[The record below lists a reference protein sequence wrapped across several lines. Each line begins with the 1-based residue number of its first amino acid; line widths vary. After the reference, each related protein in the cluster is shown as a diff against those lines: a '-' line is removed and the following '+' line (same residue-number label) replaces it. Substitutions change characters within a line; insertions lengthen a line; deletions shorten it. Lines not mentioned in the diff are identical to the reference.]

1 MYSGFSGRQRI
12 GNVTQVNDP
21 NTSWVSM
28 EPHWGLI
35 EVLLQGTYGIRK
47 SHRKFLPQEP
57 RELDEAY
64 DNRLQRSV
72 LAPYYIRLERMLAG
86 MLTRK
91 PVRLDDVSDVIR
103 EQLFDVD
110 LQGNDLQTWLFQTSR
125 ICIRYGHVG
134 VLVDAPA
141 SGENGRPYY
150 VSYTPRDI
158 LGWRTELKDGK
169 QELTQLRLQE
179 KIVVPDGL
187 YGEKQVEQVRV
198 LTPGAFEIH
207 QKDQQG
213 DFKVVDEGR
222 TSLSEIP
229 FSVAYSNRMGVLESI
244 PPLAD
249 IAELNLQHY
258 QVQSD
263 LSNQL
268 HISAVPMLAIFGFP
282 QSAEE
287 ISAGPGEA
295 MALPEG
301 ASAQYI
307 EPAGNSYDAQSA
319 EEISAGPGEAIA
331 LPAPGEADAK
341 YIEPAGNSYDAQ
353 FRRLEQIASQI
364 NELGLA
370 AVLGSKLVGETA
382 EAKRIDRSQGDSTMM
397 VVAQQMQDMI
407 DNCLRFHAQYMQEAN
422 AGSSLVNRDFMGTR
436 LEPLEIQALL
446 QLYTAGTI
454 TQETLLLQ
462 LEAGEVLGDD
472 FDVENEL
479 EATQNGGLI
488 EMNTPEPTPQPAEE
502 STMPEAEDV
511 EDAE

>member
-21 NTSWVSM
+21 NTAWVNM

-35 EVLLQGTYGIRK
+35 ETLLGGTYKIRK
-47 SHRKFLPQEP
+47 GHRKFLPQEP
-57 RELDEAY
+57 RELDESY

-72 LAPYYIRLERMLAG
+72 LAPYYVRLERMLAG

-91 PVRLDDVSDVIR
+91 PVRLDDVPDVIR

-110 LQGNDLQTWLFQTSR
+110 LQGNDLQTWLFSAARQ
-125 ICIRYGHVG
+125 CIRYGHVG

-141 SGENGRPYY
+141 AGENGRPYW

-169 QELTQLRLQE
+169 QELTQLRLME
-179 KIVVPDGL
+179 KIVVPNGL

-198 LTPGAFEIH
+198 LMPGAFEIH
-207 QKDQQG
+207 QKDQKG
-213 DFKVVDEGR
+213 DFVVVDEGT

-229 FSVAYSNRMGVLESI
+229 FSVAYSNRMGILESI

-268 HISAVPMLAIFGFP
+268 HISAVPLLALFGFP
-282 QSAEE
+282 AAAEE

-295 MALPEG
+295 LALPEG

-307 EPAGNSYDAQSA
+307 EPAGNSYDAQ
-319 EEISAGPGEAIA
+319 
-331 LPAPGEADAK
+331 
-341 YIEPAGNSYDAQ
+341 
-353 FRRLEQIASQI
+353 FRRLEQIAMQI

-370 AVLGSKLVGETA
+370 AVLGAKLVGETA

-397 VVAQQMQDMI
+397 VVAQQMQDLI
-407 DNCLRFHAQYMQEAN
+407 DNCLRFHAEYMQEPN

-436 LEPLEIQALL
+436 LEPQEIQALL

-479 EATQNGGLI
+479 EATQTGGLI
-488 EMNTPEPTPQPAEE
+488 EMDQPEQRQQAAEE
-502 STMPEAEDV
+502 VTMPEAEPESTDELV
-511 EDAE
+511 

>member
-1 MYSGFSGRQRI
+1 VYSGFSGRQRI

-21 NTSWVSM
+21 NTSWVNM

-35 EVLLQGTYGIRK
+35 EIMLTGTYGIRK
-47 SHRKFLPQEP
+47 GHRKFLPQEP
-57 RELDEAY
+57 REQDLSY
-64 DNRLQRSV
+64 DNRLSRSV
-72 LAPYYIRLERMLAG
+72 LSPFYVRLERMLAG

-110 LQGNDLQTWLFQTSR
+110 LQGNDLQSWLFQTSK

-134 VLVDAPA
+134 VLVDAPKA
-141 SGENGRPYY
+141 GDNGRPYWVT
-150 VSYTPRDI
+150 VSPRDI

-169 QELTQLRLQE
+169 QQLTQLRLQE

-213 DFKVVDEGR
+213 DFKIVDEGR
-222 TSLSEIP
+222 TSLSDIP

-295 MALPEG
+295 LALPEG
-301 ASAQYI
+301 ASAQ
-307 EPAGNSYDAQSA
+307 
-319 EEISAGPGEAIA
+319 
-331 LPAPGEADAK
+331 

-407 DNCLRFHAQYMQEAN
+407 DNCLRFHAQYMQEPN

-502 STMPEAEDV
+502 STMPEAEEV
-511 EDAE
+511 EGAE

>member
-1 MYSGFSGRQRI
+1 MYSGFSGRQRV

-21 NTSWVSM
+21 NTAWVNM

-35 EVLLQGTYGIRK
+35 ETLLGGTYKIRK
-47 SHRKFLPQEP
+47 GHRKYLPQEP
-57 RELDEAY
+57 REQDISY
-64 DNRLQRSV
+64 DARLLRSV
-72 LAPYYIRLERMLAG
+72 LAPYYVRLERMLAG

-91 PVRLDDVSDVIR
+91 PVRLDDVPDVIR

-110 LQGNDLQTWLFQTSR
+110 LQGNDLQTWLFAASR
-125 ICIRYGHVG
+125 VCIRYGHVG

-141 SGENGRPYY
+141 AGQNGRPYW
-150 VSYTPRDI
+150 VTYTPREI
-158 LGWRTELKDGK
+158 LGFRTELKDGK
-169 QELTQLRLQE
+169 QELTQLRLAE

-207 QKDQQG
+207 QKDQKG
-213 DFKVVDEGR
+213 DFIIVDEGR

-229 FSVAYSNRMGVLESI
+229 FSVAYSNRMGVLESL

-268 HISAVPMLAIFGFP
+268 HISAVPMLALFGYP
-282 QSAEE
+282 AAAEE

-301 ASAQYI
+301 SDARYI
-307 EPAGNSYDAQSA
+307 EPAGNSY
-319 EEISAGPGEAIA
+319 E
-331 LPAPGEADAK
+331 
-341 YIEPAGNSYDAQ
+341 AQ
-353 FRRLEQIASQI
+353 FKQLDRIAEQINA
-364 NELGLA
+364 LGLA
-370 AVLGSKLVGETA
+370 SILGSKLSAETA

-397 VVAQQMQDMI
+397 VVAQQMQDLI
-407 DNCLRFHAQYMQEAN
+407 DNCLRFHAEYMQERT
-422 AGSSLVNRDFMGTR
+422 AGSSLVNRDFMGIR
-436 LEPLEIQALL
+436 LDPQEIQALL

-472 FDVENEL
+472 FDVEQEI
-479 EATQNGGLI
+479 EATQTGGLI
-488 EMNTPEPTPQPAEE
+488 EMNQPEPTPTPAEE
-502 STMPEAEDV
+502 GTMPEAAPEQSD
-511 EDAE
+511 ELD

>member
-1 MYSGFSGRQRI
+1 MYSGFSGRQRV

-21 NTSWVSM
+21 NTAWVNM

-35 EVLLQGTYGIRK
+35 ETLLGGTYKIRK
-47 SHRKFLPQEP
+47 GHRKYLPQEP
-57 RELDEAY
+57 REQDISY
-64 DNRLQRSV
+64 DARLLRSV

-91 PVRLDDVSDVIR
+91 PVRLDDVPDVIR

-110 LQGNDLQTWLFQTSR
+110 LQGNDLQTWLFAASR
-125 ICIRYGHVG
+125 VCIRYGHVG

-141 SGENGRPYY
+141 AGQNGRPYW
-150 VSYTPRDI
+150 VTYTPREI
-158 LGWRTELKDGK
+158 LGFRSELKDGK
-169 QELTQLRLQE
+169 QELTQLRLAE

-207 QKDQQG
+207 QKDQKG
-213 DFKVVDEGR
+213 DFIIVDEGR

-229 FSVAYSNRMGVLESI
+229 FSVAYSNRMGVLESL

-268 HISAVPMLAIFGFP
+268 HISAVPMLALFGFP
-282 QSAEE
+282 AAAEE

-295 MALPEG
+295 LSLPEG
-301 ASAQYI
+301 SSAQYI
-307 EPAGNSYDAQSA
+307 EPAGNSY
-319 EEISAGPGEAIA
+319 E
-331 LPAPGEADAK
+331 
-341 YIEPAGNSYDAQ
+341 AQ
-353 FRRLEQIASQI
+353 FKQLDRIAEQINA
-364 NELGLA
+364 LGLA
-370 AVLGSKLVGETA
+370 SILGSKLSAETA

-397 VVAQQMQDMI
+397 VVAQQMQDLI
-407 DNCLRFHAQYMQEAN
+407 DNCLRFHAEYMQERT
-422 AGSSLVNRDFMGTR
+422 AGSSLVNRDFMGIR
-436 LEPLEIQALL
+436 LDPQEIQALL

-472 FDVENEL
+472 FDVEQEI
-479 EATQNGGLI
+479 EATQAGGLI
-488 EMNTPEPTPQPAEE
+488 EMNQPEPTPTPAEDV
-502 STMPEAEDV
+502 TMPEAAPEQVD
-511 EDAE
+511 ELD

>member
-21 NTSWVSM
+21 SAAWINQ

-35 EVLLQGTYGIRK
+35 ETLLGGTFKIRK
-47 SHRKFLPQEP
+47 GHRKFLPQEP

-141 SGENGRPYY
+141 SGENGRPYW

-282 QSAEE
+282 
-287 ISAGPGEA
+287 
-295 MALPEG
+295 
-301 ASAQYI
+301 
-307 EPAGNSYDAQSA
+307 QSA

>member
-1 MYSGFSGRQRI
+1 MYSGFSGRQRV

-21 NTSWVSM
+21 NTAWVNM

-35 EVLLQGTYGIRK
+35 ETLLGGTYKIRK
-47 SHRKFLPQEP
+47 GHRKYLPQEP
-57 RELDEAY
+57 REQDISY
-64 DNRLQRSV
+64 DARLLRSV
-72 LAPYYIRLERMLAG
+72 LAPYYVRLERMLAG

-91 PVRLDDVSDVIR
+91 PVRLDDVPDVIR

-110 LQGNDLQTWLFQTSR
+110 LQGNDLQTWLFSVSR

-141 SGENGRPYY
+141 AGQNGRPYW
-150 VSYTPRDI
+150 VTYTPRDI

-169 QELTQLRLQE
+169 QELTQLRLME

-207 QKDQQG
+207 QKDQKG
-213 DFKVVDEGR
+213 DFIVIDEGR

-229 FSVAYSNRMGVLESI
+229 FSVAYSNRMGVLESL

-268 HISAVPMLAIFGFP
+268 HISAVTMLALFGFP
-282 QSAEE
+282 AAAEE

-295 MALPEG
+295 MALPE
-301 ASAQYI
+301 
-307 EPAGNSYDAQSA
+307 NSDAR
-319 EEISAGPGEAIA
+319 
-331 LPAPGEADAK
+331 

-353 FRRLEQIASQI
+353 FRQLDRIAEQINA
-364 NELGLA
+364 LGLA
-370 AVLGSKLVGETA
+370 SILGSKLSAETA

-397 VVAQQMQDMI
+397 VVAQQMQDLI
-407 DNCLRFHAQYMQEAN
+407 DNCLRFHAEYMQERT
-422 AGSSLVNRDFMGTR
+422 AGSSLVNRDFMGIR
-436 LEPLEIQALL
+436 LEPQEIQALL

-472 FDVENEL
+472 FDVEEEI
-479 EATQNGGLI
+479 EATQTGGLI
-488 EMNTPEPTPQPAEE
+488 EMNQPEPTPTPREE
-502 STMPEAEDV
+502 ATMPEAAPEQSD
-511 EDAE
+511 ELD

>member
-1 MYSGFSGRQRI
+1 VYSGFSGRQRI

-21 NTSWVSM
+21 NTAWVNM

-35 EVLLQGTYGIRK
+35 EHLLGGTYKIRK
-47 SHRKFLPQEP
+47 GHRKFLPQEP

-72 LAPYYIRLERMLAG
+72 LAPYYVRLERMLAG

-91 PVRLDDVSDVIR
+91 PVRLDDVSDQIR

-110 LQGNDLQTWLFQTSR
+110 LQGNDLQTWLFSTTR
-125 ICIRYGHVG
+125 VCIRYGHVG
-134 VLVDAPA
+134 VLVDAPRA
-141 SGENGRPYY
+141 GENGRPYWATY
-150 VSYTPRDI
+150 DPRSI
-158 LGWRTELKDGK
+158 LGWRTELANGEQK
-169 QELTQLRLQE
+169 LTQLRLQE
-179 KIVVPDGL
+179 KILVPDGL
-187 YGEKQVEQVRV
+187 YGEKEVVQVRV

-207 QKDQQG
+207 QKDAKG
-213 DFKVVDEGR
+213 DFRVVDEGR

-258 QVQSD
+258 QTQSD
-263 LSNQL
+263 LANQL

-307 EPAGNSYDAQSA
+307 EPS
-319 EEISAGPGEAIA
+319 
-331 LPAPGEADAK
+331 
-341 YIEPAGNSYDAQ
+341 GNSYDAQ
-353 FRRLEQIASQI
+353 FRRLDQIASQI

-370 AVLGSKLVGETA
+370 AVLGAKLVGETA

-397 VVAQQMQDMI
+397 VVAQQMQDLI
-407 DNCLRFHAQYMQEAN
+407 DNCLRFHAQYMGEAN
-422 AGSSLVNRDFMGTR
+422 PGSSLVNRDFMGTR

-472 FDVENEL
+472 FDVEEEI
-479 EATQNGGLI
+479 EATQNGGMI
-488 EMNTPEPTPQPAEE
+488 EMQQPEPEPAPETKA
-502 STMPEAEDV
+502 TMPEAVGEAD
-511 EDAE
+511 ELAG